1 MCMYKVL
8 IIEDEVWISALIRSI
23 LEEGVPSVQVMGE
36 ASNGQQALDM
46 ITRLQP
52 DIVLTDINLP
62 LLSGL
67 EVIEQS
73 KAAGFAGRFV
83 VISGYNDFS
92 YVQQALRFGVED
104 YLLKPIDDT
113 ELCALITQLTNT
125 LDMAAKAKTTASQN
139 STILKA
145 QLLNRLIMGK
155 FMPMHTCNESCG
167 AHFSEGMFSCA
178 AVKFNAGCPAAKEKF
193 SAQARE
199 LEQFLLKEVGG
210 LCTEVVS
217 IPRGAFLVLLL
228 GYPAQAADAVQKGLE
243 RAGREYLCMYD
254 DGHSPAASAVIGLSG
269 VHEDFSVFQE
279 ACRRTIRAVNARCA
293 MGSHMIYAADT
304 YPDSPQGACTVT
316 DMERAQLAEAL
327 EAPESDAALQ
337 WLQTHLAK
345 AVEQDRVTNAEA
357 FLLLP
362 CAASLL
368 EVFFETVSRKYPQTP
383 IQRES
388 YMGQIENCI
397 TVQDLQHYITELV
410 RRVQADVQERK
421 KSADHT
427 IEHITAYISNH
438 LTDTLSL
445 EEVAAAVYLTPGY
458 LSEYFKSRIGMN
470 FKDYV
475 LQLRMEQARQLLG
488 KHGNVQDISQRCG
501 YGDVKYFSKVFKKYY
516 GVTPTEFRRIY
527 G

>member
-23 LEEGVPSVQVMGE
+23 LEEGVPSVQVVGE
-36 ASNGQQALDM
+36 APNGRQALDM

-228 GYPAQAADAVQKGLE
+228 GYPG
-243 RAGREYLCMYD
+243 AGGGR
-254 DGHSPAASAVIGLSG
+254 
-269 VHEDFSVFQE
+269 
-279 ACRRTIRAVNARCA
+279 
-293 MGSHMIYAADT
+293 
-304 YPDSPQGACTVT
+304 GAEGTGT
-316 DMERAQLAEAL
+316 GR
-327 EAPESDAALQ
+327 PGI
-337 WLQTHLAK
+337 
-345 AVEQDRVTNAEA
+345 
-357 FLLLP
+357 
-362 CAASLL
+362 SL
-368 EVFFETVSRKYPQTP
+368 
-383 IQRES
+383 
-388 YMGQIENCI
+388 
-397 TVQDLQHYITELV
+397 
-410 RRVQADVQERK
+410 
-421 KSADHT
+421 
-427 IEHITAYISNH
+427 
-438 LTDTLSL
+438 
-445 EEVAAAVYLTPGY
+445 
-458 LSEYFKSRIGMN
+458 
-470 FKDYV
+470 YV
-475 LQLRMEQARQLLG
+475 
-488 KHGNVQDISQRCG
+488 
-501 YGDVKYFSKVFKKYY
+501 
-516 GVTPTEFRRIY
+516 
-527 G
+527 